1 MTDSPSTTATQAG
14 LAAIDAAASAAA
26 AQEVAR
32 ASDTAS
38 LLSKVDEHLKD
49 YTKENARVMTKSIKE
64 IVDDALGRSPAR
76 FSDASRIPLICK
88 SIFDIH
94 GNIIEIKDIL
104 KEAGERMFKV
114 EMKLPQ
120 YDLSVKLLFGFIGM
134 ILLAFAGSIIA
145 LVIKP

>member
-1 MTDSPSTTATQAG
+1 MTDPSTTATQAG

-32 ASDTAS
+32 TSDTAS

-49 YTKENARVMTKSIKE
+49 YTKENARQMTDSIRK
-64 IVDDALGRSPAR
+64 IVDNALGRSPSR
-76 FSDASRIPLICK
+76 FIDASRIPLICK

-94 GNIIEIKDIL
+94 GNIITISDLIKEI
-104 KEAGERMFKV
+104 GERTKTI
-114 EMKLPQ
+114 ELRLPT
-120 YDLSVKLLFGFIGM
+120 YDLSVKIILGFIAM
-134 ILLAFAGSIIA
+134 ILVSFASALIL